1 MLRELKK
8 VLTAFVIGLALFSMS
23 EQVRAETADSQGYS
37 IAKLEA
43 GKEVEASSI
52 FNLLMT
58 PGEKRTI
65 KVVVRN
71 DSDKAITVDD
81 DIFTTYTNANGE
93 VEYTS
98 QAENYDESM
107 KVKISDIAKVRA
119 SDLKVSVPAKSE
131 KIVLADITLPEDI
144 DDGALLGSW
153 YFDKAGQ
160 IDENTAGK
168 GTSIQNKINYAIALK
183 ITVNKE
189 VAKPEMTLTSA
200 SIGLLNYRKAFYA
213 HLQNPLPAMI
223 TNIDYEGYVTKQGE
237 TKALYQNDLVKRKMA
252 PNSAYKFP
260 IFLNEGEFKAGNYTY
275 HLKATTTD
283 PKWEKK
289 TWEWTKNFSIKAD
302 EAEKMNAQA
311 INDAKEKHNW
321 TLCLILACLILAL
334 LFSIFIFLLI
344 KRRKRQKEND
354 AELLAQKKMLEHL
367 LATSDEH

>member
-1 MLRELKK
+1 MLRKLKK

-93 VEYTS
+93 LEYTS

-168 GTSIQNKINYAIALK
+168 GTSIQNKIKGTSNNYQLI
-183 ITVNKE
+183 
-189 VAKPEMTLTSA
+189 
-200 SIGLLNYRKAFYA
+200 
-213 HLQNPLPAMI
+213 HL
-223 TNIDYEGYVTKQGE
+223 
-237 TKALYQNDLVKRKMA
+237 
-252 PNSAYKFP
+252 
-260 IFLNEGEFKAGNYTY
+260 
-275 HLKATTTD
+275 
-283 PKWEKK
+283 
-289 TWEWTKNFSIKAD
+289 
-302 EAEKMNAQA
+302 
-311 INDAKEKHNW
+311 
-321 TLCLILACLILAL
+321 
-334 LFSIFIFLLI
+334 
-344 KRRKRQKEND
+344 
-354 AELLAQKKMLEHL
+354 
-367 LATSDEH
+367 

>member
-275 HLKATTTD
+275 RLKATTTD

-302 EAEKMNAQA
+302 ESEKMNAQA
-311 INDAKEKHNW
+311 INDAKAKHNW

-344 KRRKRQKEND
+344 KRRKRQKDND